1 MNIAVLGFKGGVGK
15 TTTAVHLA
23 LYLQQKQGEPGN
35 STSPSALLI
44 DADPNRSAS
53 RWAERGSPFPIKVM
67 VGDPTTPTPAGFQHT
82 VIDTPARP
90 TPEQLQT
97 LAQRCDLLVLPCSP
111 DALALDALILTVNA
125 LQRLGAKHYKVLLT
139 LIPPWP
145 NRDGDEAR
153 SFLKQ
158 AGIPFYRHSI
168 RRTVAFQRAAL
179 EGVCIHEIPEAR
191 AKQAWSDYVAVGEEI
206 LS

>member
-23 LYLQQKQGEPGN
+23 LYLQQRCAAQA
-35 STSPSALLI
+35 STPQVSLLL

-53 RWAERGSPFPIKVM
+53 RWAERGSPFPVKVLA
-67 VGDPTTPTPAGFQHT
+67 GDPTMSTPGGFQHT
-82 VIDTPARP
+82 LIDTPARP
-90 TPEQLQT
+90 TPEQLSL
-97 LAQRCDLLVLPCSP
+97 LAERCELLLLPCSP
-111 DALALDALILTVNA
+111 DALALDALMLTVNA
-125 LQRLGAKHYKVLLT
+125 LDRLGAKHYKVLLT
-139 LIPPWP
+139 LVPPWP
-145 NRDGDEAR
+145 NRDGAEAR
-153 SFLKQ
+153 SFLQKT
-158 AGIPFYRHSI
+158 GIPLCHHSI

-179 EGVCIHEIPEAR
+179 EGVCVNQLPDPR